1 MKPAIIPIFCSLVLV
16 SLATAA
22 AGHWWSV
29 RQIVAAS
36 SRGLPSIQAPAP
48 AKPAPPAPQE
58 PKAPAGLTVAAP
70 PAVPA
75 LAPAAAPA
83 PDMALQKML
92 ELNQKTLEEVKRLSK
107 ENRDLRDQMAETNR
121 DLMKL
126 EFRVD
131 THSQSFRPLPTSDDR
146 PETTLDV
153 NRLDSNLSSGG
164 VLPSLDEMIPLPD

>member
-16 SLATAA
+16 SLATAGA
-22 AGHWWSV
+22 SHWWSV
-29 RQIVAAS
+29 RQLAAGS
-36 SRGLPSIQAPAP
+36 SQAPPSVQAPAP
-48 AKPAPPAPQE
+48 ARPARTAPHE
-58 PKAPAGLTVAAP
+58 PKASAGLTTVAAP
-70 PAVPA
+70 PT
-75 LAPAAAPA
+75 APAPTPAPA

-107 ENRDLRDQMAETNR
+107 ENHDLRDQMAETNR

-153 NRLDSNLSSGG
+153 NHLDSNLSSGG
-164 VLPSLDEMIPLPD
+164 VLPSLDEVIPLPE

>member
-16 SLATAA
+16 SLATAGA
-22 AGHWWSV
+22 SHWWSV
-29 RQIVAAS
+29 RQLTAS
-36 SRGLPSIQAPAP
+36 PSRGLPSIQAPAP
-48 AKPAPPAPQE
+48 ARPAPPAPQV
-58 PKAPAGLTVAAP
+58 PKSPAGLTVAAP
-70 PAVPA
+70 PVPP
-75 LAPAAAPA
+75 APAPAQA

-164 VLPSLDEMIPLPD
+164 VLPSLDEVIPLPE

>member
-1 MKPAIIPIFCSLVLV
+1 MKPVIIPIFCSLVLV
-16 SLATAA
+16 SLATAGA
-22 AGHWWSV
+22 SHWWSV
-29 RQIVAAS
+29 HQLTAS
-36 SRGLPSIQAPAP
+36 SSGGLPANKAPAP
-48 AKPAPPAPQE
+48 AGRPAPPAPQE
-58 PKAPAGLTVAAP
+58 PLAPAGLTVAAP
-70 PAVPA
+70 PGGQAQ
-75 LAPAAAPA
+75 A

-164 VLPSLDEMIPLPD
+164 VLPSLDEVIPLPE